1 MYHQINSSEM
11 FGERQL
17 ALLEEAENRRL
28 ARRAAAGGAINK
40 ARSARVAASG
50 FLATLVV
57 AGIML
62 MGLGSPAH
70 ASTTFTVTN
79 TFDPGNGICDASCT
93 LNEAI
98 DAANSTPNSD
108 GPDLIRFNIPGTGVK
123 TISPDSELPAI
134 TEAVT
139 IDGYTQPGSSPN
151 TLAKGTNA
159 KLMIE
164 LVGTDAGS
172 FDDGLSVPASNVVIR
187 GLVINRWAT
196 NGISTEHPS
205 GTTGIRIEGNFIGT
219 DPSGTI
225 DLGNGR
231 GIRIEDTSNTIV
243 GGVAPEARNLVSG
256 NGPTSGV
263 SIGISSGVKVQ
274 GNLIGT
280 QKDGISPLGNSG
292 DGVEVSSASGNL
304 VGGAVAGSANTI
316 AFNGGNGVQI
326 GTGAGDS
333 VLSNSIFSNGDQGI
347 DLNADGPT
355 LNDTTDADTG
365 SNNLQNTPVIKS
377 VRTSG
382 RATVIKGEL
391 NSTPNK
397 PFTIQLFSNPRGEAE
412 GKTFI
417 GETSVTT
424 DSSGD
429 ASFTFKKKVRGALIT
444 ATATNFLTDDTS
456 EFSAPKKVRRA

>member
-1 MYHQINSSEM
+1 MYHQIHATQM
-11 FGERQL
+11 FRQRQL
-17 ALLEEAENRRL
+17 ALLEEADNRRL
-28 ARRAAAGGAINK
+28 ARRAAAGGGMK

-50 FLATLVV
+50 LLAALVV

-62 MGLGSPAH
+62 MGLSGPAH

-98 DAANSTPNSD
+98 DAANSTPNSG

-139 IDGYTQPGSSPN
+139 IDGYSQPGSSPN

-172 FDDGLSVPASNVVIR
+172 FDDGLNIPASNVVIS

-196 NGISTEHPS
+196 NGISTENS
-205 GTTGIRIEGNFIGT
+205 NSTTGIRIEGNFIGT
-219 DPSGTI
+219 DPSGTL

-243 GGVAPEARNLVSG
+243 GGEAPEARNLVSG

-263 SIGISSGVKVQ
+263 SISLSSGVQVQ

-292 DGVEVSSASGNL
+292 NGVEVSSAS
-304 VGGAVAGSANTI
+304 
-316 AFNGGNGVQI
+316 
-326 GTGAGDS
+326 
-333 VLSNSIFSNGDQGI
+333 SNF
-347 DLNADGPT
+347 
-355 LNDTTDADTG
+355 
-365 SNNLQNTPVIKS
+365 V
-377 VRTSG
+377 
-382 RATVIKGEL
+382 
-391 NSTPNK
+391 
-397 PFTIQLFSNPRGEAE
+397 
-412 GKTFI
+412 
-417 GETSVTT
+417 
-424 DSSGD
+424 
-429 ASFTFKKKVRGALIT
+429 
-444 ATATNFLTDDTS
+444 
-456 EFSAPKKVRRA
+456 